1 MTEVLMS
8 AEHASIA
15 ASAAPSCWSCGK
27 PLEPGTLFCA
37 GCQAV
42 QPPGQMD
49 HFARLG
55 LRRGYA
61 LDPAALDRAYFG
73 LQRRLHPDR
82 FARRQPGERAIS
94 QQQAAALNEAYE
106 TLKNPIRR
114 AHYLAEQIGVDLPG
128 EGRTIDAPQLL
139 MEAMEAREALL
150 EAGTVADVQALE
162 QRSRDDRAAAIDTLS
177 DLFARADHAG
187 IRHAIL
193 RLAYL
198 DKFVEEARA
207 RRLNLGSAGP

>member
-1 MTEVLMS
+1 MS
-8 AEHASIA
+8 AENAPIA
-15 ASAAPSCWSCGK
+15 AQQTTACWSCAG
-27 PLEPGTLFCA
+27 PVEPGAPFCA
-37 GCQAV
+37 TCQAV

-61 LDPAALDRAYFG
+61 ADLAALDRAYFG

-82 FARRQPGERAIS
+82 FARKQPRERAIS

-106 TLKNPIRR
+106 TLKHPIRR
-114 AHYLAEQIGVDLPG
+114 ARYLAELSGVDLPG
-128 EGRTIDAPQLL
+128 DGRTIDDPELL
-139 MEAMEAREALL
+139 MEAMEVREALA
-150 EAGTVADVQALE
+150 EASSMPEVQALE
-162 QRSRDDRAAAIDTLS
+162 QTAREDRGAAIDTLAE
-177 DLFARADHAG
+177 LFAKADHAG
-187 IRHAIL
+187 IRRAIL

-207 RRLNLGSAGP
+207 RRLNLGAAGP

>member
-1 MTEVLMS
+1 MS

-15 ASAAPSCWSCGK
+15 ATQAPACWSCGQL
-27 PLEPGTLFCA
+27 LESGAPFCA
-37 GCQAV
+37 ACQAV
-42 QPPGQMD
+42 QPPGRMD

-55 LRRGYA
+55 LSRGYVVD
-61 LDPAALDRAYFG
+61 LAALDRAYFA

-82 FARRQPGERAIS
+82 FARKPPRERAIS

-114 AHYLAEQIGVDLPG
+114 ARYLAEQMGVELPG
-128 EGRTIDAPQLL
+128 DGRTIDDPELL
-139 MEAMEAREALL
+139 MEAMEAREALT
-150 EAGTVADVQALE
+150 EADSAAEVQALE
-162 QRSRDDRAAAIDTLS
+162 RKSRDDRAAAIEALS
-177 DLFARADHAG
+177 DLFAKADHAG
-187 IRHAIL
+187 IRRAIL

>member
-1 MTEVLMS
+1 M
-8 AEHASIA
+8 AST
-15 ASAAPSCWSCGK
+15 PVCWSCAQ
-27 PLEPGTLFCA
+27 PLDADALFCA

-42 QPPGQMD
+42 QPPGQLD

-55 LRRGYA
+55 LPRSFA
-61 LDPAALDRAYFG
+61 LDAAALDRAYFA

-82 FARRQPGERAIS
+82 FARKPPRERAIS

-106 TLKNPIRR
+106 TLKNPVRR
-114 AHYLAEQIGVDLPG
+114 ARYLAELDGVDLPG
-128 EGRTIDAPQLL
+128 DGRTIDDPALL
-139 MEAMEAREALL
+139 MEAMEAREALA
-150 EAGTVADVQALE
+150 EADTVAAVQALE
-162 QRSRDDRAAAIDTLS
+162 QKTRDERAAEIDTLGG
-177 DLFARADHAG
+177 LFERADKGG

-198 DKFVEEARA
+198 DKFVEEARS

>member
-1 MTEVLMS
+1 MS

-15 ASAAPSCWSCGK
+15 ATQTPVCWSCGK
-27 PLEPGTLFCA
+27 PLDAAGVPFCA
-37 GCQAV
+37 ACQAV

-55 LRRGYA
+55 LERA
-61 LDPAALDRAYFG
+61 FAVDLATLDRAYFG

-82 FARRQPGERAIS
+82 FARKPPRERAIS

-114 AHYLAEQIGVDLPG
+114 ARYLAEQMGVDLPG
-128 EGRTIDAPQLL
+128 DGRTIDDPALL
-139 MEAMEAREALL
+139 MEAMEAREALA
-150 EAGTVADVQALE
+150 EAGSVADVQALE
-162 QRSRDDRAAAIDTLS
+162 QTSRDDRTAAIEGLS
-177 DLFARADHAG
+177 DLFATADHAG
-187 IRHAIL
+187 IRRAIL

>member
-1 MTEVLMS
+1 V
-8 AEHASIA
+8 AST
-15 ASAAPSCWSCGK
+15 SVCWSCAQ
-27 PLEPGTLFCA
+27 PLATDALFCA
-37 GCQAV
+37 ACQAV
-42 QPPGQMD
+42 QPPGQHD

-55 LRRGYA
+55 LPRSFA
-61 LDPAALDRAYFG
+61 LDVAALDRAYFG

-82 FARRQPGERAIS
+82 FARKPARERAIS

-114 AHYLAEQIGVDLPG
+114 ARYLAELTGVELPG
-128 EGRTIDAPQLL
+128 DGRTIDDPGLL
-139 MEAMEAREALL
+139 MEAMEAREALA
-150 EAGTVADVQALE
+150 EANSVTAVQALE
-162 QRSRDDRAAAIDTLS
+162 QKTRDERAAEIGTLS
-177 DLFARADHAG
+177 DLFERADNGA

-198 DKFVEEARA
+198 DKFVEEARS

>member
-1 MTEVLMS
+1 MS

-15 ASAAPSCWSCGK
+15 ATQTPACWSCGV
-27 PLEPGTLFCA
+27 PLESAAPFCA
-37 GCQAV
+37 ACQTV

-55 LRRGYA
+55 LARGYT
-61 LDPAALDRAYFG
+61 LDLAALDRAYFA

-82 FARRQPGERAIS
+82 FVRKQPRERAIS

-106 TLKNPIRR
+106 TLKHPIRR
-114 AHYLAEQIGVDLPG
+114 ARYLAELMGVDLPG
-128 EGRTIDAPQLL
+128 DGRTIDDPALL
-139 MEAMEAREALL
+139 METMEAREALAEASSVAAVEAL
-150 EAGTVADVQALE
+150 EAK
-162 QRSRDDRAAAIDTLS
+162 SRDERAAAIDALR
-177 DLFARADHAG
+177 DLFAKADQPG
-187 IRHAIL
+187 IRRAIL

>member
-1 MTEVLMS
+1 MS

-15 ASAAPSCWSCGK
+15 ATQAPACWSCGRA
-27 PLEPGTLFCA
+27 LESGAPFCGA
-37 GCQAV
+37 CNSV

-55 LRRGYA
+55 LQRGYTVD
-61 LDPAALDRAYFG
+61 LAALDRAYFG

-82 FARRQPGERAIS
+82 FARKPPRERAIS

-114 AHYLAEQIGVDLPG
+114 ARYLAEQMGVDLPG
-128 EGRTIDAPQLL
+128 DGRTIDDPELL
-139 MEAMEAREALL
+139 MEAMEAREALT
-150 EAGTVADVQALE
+150 EAGSAAEVQVLE
-162 QRSRDDRAAAIDTLS
+162 QKSRDERAGAIEALS
-177 DLFARADHAG
+177 ALFARADHAG

>member
-1 MTEVLMS
+1 MS

-15 ASAAPSCWSCGK
+15 ASPVCWSCAQALDAGV
-27 PLEPGTLFCA
+27 PFCGA
-37 GCQAV
+37 CQAV
-42 QPPGQMD
+42 QPPGQMN

-55 LRRGYA
+55 LVRDYA
-61 LDPAALDRAYFG
+61 VDLAALDRAYFA

-82 FARRQPGERAIS
+82 FARKPPRERAIS

-114 AHYLAEQIGVDLPG
+114 ARYLAEQIGVDLPG
-128 EGRTIDAPQLL
+128 DGRTIDDPALL
-139 MEAMEAREALL
+139 MEAMEAREALA
-150 EAGTVADVQALE
+150 EAGSVADVQSLE
-162 QRSRDDRAAAIDTLS
+162 KTSRDERTAAIDTLS
-177 DLFARADHAG
+177 GLFAKADHAG
-187 IRHAIL
+187 IRRAIL

-198 DKFVEEARA
+198 DKFVEEARS

>member
-1 MTEVLMS
+1 MS

-15 ASAAPSCWSCGK
+15 VTQSPACWSCGG
-27 PLEPGTLFCA
+27 PVEAGAPFCGA
-37 GCQAV
+37 CQAV

-55 LRRGYA
+55 LQCGYGV
-61 LDPAALDRAYFG
+61 DPAVLDRAYFA
-73 LQRRLHPDR
+73 LQRQLHPDR
-82 FARRQPGERAIS
+82 FARRQPRERAIS

-106 TLKNPIRR
+106 TLKHPIRR
-114 AHYLAEQIGVDLPG
+114 ARYLAGQMGVDLPG
-128 EGRTIDAPQLL
+128 DGRTIDDPALL
-139 MEAMEAREALL
+139 MEAMEGREALS
-150 EAGTVADVQALE
+150 EADSVSAVQALE
-162 QRSRDDRAAAIDTLS
+162 RKSRDERAAEIDALS
-177 DLFARADHAG
+177 DLFAQADHAG

-207 RRLNLGSAGP
+207 RRLNMGSAGP